1 MRNKQKQTKIN
12 AIIAE
17 CYAILYNAAN
27 TAELF
32 KLPTVKAW
40 GDKSATDDDTRLA
53 QAEAMLDELK
63 ANIVA

>member
-1 MRNKQKQTKIN
+1 MTTTQKQAKIHT
-12 AIIAE
+12 IIE
-17 CYAILYNAAN
+17 KCYAILYNAVN
-27 TAELF
+27 TNELF

-63 ANIVA
+63 ANAA